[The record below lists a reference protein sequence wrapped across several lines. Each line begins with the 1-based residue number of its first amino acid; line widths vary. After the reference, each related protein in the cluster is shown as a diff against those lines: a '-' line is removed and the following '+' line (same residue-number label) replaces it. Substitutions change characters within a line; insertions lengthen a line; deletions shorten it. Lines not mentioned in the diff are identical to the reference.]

1 MSRSQLKYADVL
13 VNAPFK
19 SDEGAL
25 RALENA
31 EMISVHHRDGASS
44 LRLSSIS
51 LTASLAGRPS
61 VIRPGKPVYRSAFRR
76 LLYDPVFSASL
87 EFEINAS
94 QTKSVAAE
102 LDVASKA
109 LVELSQLFGGA
120 NGRWI
125 FGGGSTVPN
134 EIVVRVEGLLGKMRE
149 AEGKLAKL
157 DAQKGELLKTLAEA
171 V

>member
-1 MSRSQLKYADVL
+1 MVRRPP
-13 VNAPFK
+13 AP
-19 SDEGAL
+19 
-25 RALENA
+25 
-31 EMISVHHRDGASS
+31 VPSS
-44 LRLSSIS
+44 LTHS
-51 LTASLAGRPS
+51 LTGRPS

-76 LLYDPVFSASL
+76 LLYDPVFSASI
-87 EFEINAS
+87 EYEINAS
-94 QTKSVAAE
+94 QTKTVTGE
-102 LDVASKA
+102 LDAVSKS

-157 DAQKGELLKTLAEA
+157 EAQKVGLLKTLAEA